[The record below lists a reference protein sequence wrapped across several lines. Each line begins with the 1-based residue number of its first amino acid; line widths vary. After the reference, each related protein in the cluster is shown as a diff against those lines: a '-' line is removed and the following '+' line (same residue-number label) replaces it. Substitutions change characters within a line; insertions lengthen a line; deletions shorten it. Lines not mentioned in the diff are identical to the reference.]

1 MTFNMQ
7 FGQRWDPVEL
17 ANAPIQLESTIELL
31 KEHTHDVIL
40 LQEVE
45 RARVGGAQVDPP
57 PNFSR
62 IQAAFPDYHGVFA
75 YPRINPD
82 ELPFGIA
89 LAILSRTPI
98 TGFSSCALPPANV
111 QFEFEGE
118 PKMPSHRQL
127 LRATTVINGH
137 PIELFNT
144 HLQAFFMIH
153 ATSNEHREQRDIV
166 EQAIRRAGGAALLGG
181 DFNCAPDENV
191 VEQFADAGFRTA
203 QTEVITWR
211 HRPYVTD
218 HLFFNNHL
226 RLLES
231 SVIDTDCSDHRP
243 VSAVFELGA

>member
-1 MTFNMQ
+1 MSFNMQ
-7 FGQRWDPVEL
+7 FGQRWDPVDP
-17 ANAPIQLESTIELL
+17 AKAPIQLEATIELL
-31 KEHTHDVIL
+31 KEHPHDVIL

-45 RARVGGAQVDPP
+45 QARVGGEQLEPP

-62 IQAAFPDYHGVFA
+62 IQAAFPDYDGVFA

-98 TGFSSCALPPANV
+98 NDFVSCALPPANV
-111 QFEFEGE
+111 QFKFEGQ
-118 PKMPSHRQL
+118 PKMPSHRQF

-137 PIELFNT
+137 ALQLFNT
-144 HLQAFFMIH
+144 HLQAFFMIN

-166 EQAIRRAGGAALLGG
+166 EQAIRRATGAALLGG
-181 DFNCAPDENV
+181 DFNCAPDEKV

-203 QTEVITWR
+203 QTGVITWR

-218 HLFFNNHL
+218 HLFFNDRL
-226 RLLES
+226 RLVES

-243 VSAVFELGA
+243 VSAVFELGG